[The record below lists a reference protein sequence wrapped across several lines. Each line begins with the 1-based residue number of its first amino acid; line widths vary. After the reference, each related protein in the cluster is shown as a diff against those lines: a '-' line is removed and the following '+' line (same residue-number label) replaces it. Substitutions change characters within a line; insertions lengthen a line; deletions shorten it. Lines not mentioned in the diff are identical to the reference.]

1 MTSELAFR
9 AQVILREQRELYDYW
24 RACAQSRAMPSRFD
38 IDPVAIPH
46 LLPGLSLLDTGG
58 DLDSLKYRLA
68 GTRVGEIYG
77 AEITGRA
84 VFDVVF
90 QHKKDYWRSVYRR
103 VLDEGIPMQG
113 AVRGPAAGR
122 EHLIA
127 DLVAP
132 SPERP
137 GGSCGARAW
146 LRRRAALSLALS
158 PGKPGPEKF
167 FRAKGGGRSCEISWI
182 EVAPAMRRARRPAA
196 RSFPGGLQLSG

>member
-1 MTSELAFR
+1 MTSELAYR

-46 LLPGLSLLDTGG
+46 LLPGLSLLDTGK

-77 AEITGRA
+77 AEITGLS

-103 VLDEGIPMQG
+103 VLDERIPMQG

-122 EHLIA
+122 EHLLLI
-127 DLVAP
+127 
-132 SPERP
+132 
-137 GGSCGARAW
+137 W
-146 LRRRAALSLALS
+146 LRLPLSGLTGAVERVLGYDAALPLSLALL
-158 PGKPGPEKF
+158 PGRPAPAGDAPPREKR
-167 FRAKGGGRSCEISWI
+167 RAK
-182 EVAPAMRRARRPAA
+182 
-196 RSFPGGLQLSG
+196 L